1 MVSARGRFLAG
12 GHFAPMTLAVRDA
25 AGAAW
30 RGGLVLDVGAGT
42 AHHLG
47 AVLDALPDAWGLA
60 LDSSK
65 AAARSASRAHE
76 RADAVVADAWQPLPL
91 ADGSVGA
98 LLDVFAPRNPHE
110 FARVLRD
117 DGLLLVVT
125 PAADHLNEVVD
136 ALGLL
141 HVDPEKPARLA
152 DALAAFD
159 IAGSDRYQWIME
171 LDHDAVGAIVGMGPS
186 AWHAESDVLADRI
199 GGLPAPMHV
208 TASVVLTL
216 ARKRG

>member
-1 MVSARGRFLAG
+1 
-12 GHFAPMTLAVRDA
+12 MTSVVRDA
-25 AGAAW
+25 AAEAW

-42 AHHLG
+42 AHHLR